1 MVKSFNLKAIINK
14 ANGQITASFPKKS
27 MPKKFLD
34 LIKTDPATARMLKV
48 KIEEF
53 K

>member
-1 MVKSFNLKAIINK
+1 MSKSINLKAIINK
-14 ANGQITASFPKKS
+14 ANGQVNISFPKKS

-34 LIKTDPATARMLKV
+34 LIKKDPSTARMLKM
-48 KIEEF
+48 KLEGF